1 MIGCGEHAESSH
13 GPAQARWLTPVER
26 AWLIERI
33 EAEDQTRRQQHGA
46 NLWHALVDR
55 RVWMLIGVYFT
66 VAVGSNAAGAKFPK
80 LIGQV
85 FGNERM
91 LAASAVG
98 LLGAPDG
105 QGPALAMS
113 TLVSGKAHDD
123 LVIGLLAALPS
134 GCAVLAMIVFGT
146 SSDRTGKRR
155 THVAL
160 AALLGAAG
168 WTIAIVSPWPWL
180 TLAGLCVAQAGMM
193 SMLPTFWAI
202 PTMFLSG
209 TAAAGG
215 IALINSVANI
225 GGAFGANILTYCGMP
240 AMAFIL
246 CAGAVLV
253 MLVPT
258 ARGPGGSPNRG

>member
-1 MIGCGEHAESSH
+1 
-13 GPAQARWLTPVER
+13 
-26 AWLIERI
+26 
-33 EAEDQTRRQQHGA
+33 
-46 NLWHALVDR
+46 
-55 RVWMLIGVYFT
+55 
-66 VAVGSNAAGAKFPK
+66 
-80 LIGQV
+80 
-85 FGNERM
+85 M

-98 LLGAPDG
+98 LLGTPEG
-105 QGPALAMS
+105 HGPVLAVS

-123 LVIGLLAALPS
+123 FVIGLLAALPNV
-134 GCAVLAMIVFGT
+134 CAVLAMIVFGT
-146 SSDRTGKRR
+146 RSDRTGKRR

-160 AALLGAAG
+160 AALMGAAG

-225 GGAFGANILTYCGMP
+225 GGWFGPNIFDFYGMP
-240 AMAFIL
+240 AMALIL

-253 MLVPT
+253 MFVPT
-258 ARGPGGSPNRG
+258 ARGPGDSANRR